1 MADDTRLRVRCLPPP
16 ALGPLLRSAR
26 LRTGLGVRE
35 AARAAGVSHSHLIN
49 LEAGRRTPSRTV
61 AEALIRVL
69 ALDVATSELLRGAA
83 LDDVGRDHPNR
94 RRPAA

>member
-1 MADDTRLRVRCLPPP
+1 MDADRYRVRCVPP
-16 ALGPLLRSAR
+16 AELGPVLRSAR
-26 LRTGLGVRE
+26 LRQGLGVRE

-49 LEAGRRTPSRTV
+49 LEAGRRTPSRSV

-69 ALDVATSELLRGAA
+69 LLDDASGELLRGAA

-94 RRPAA
+94 RRRAA